1 MICRSF
7 RKKIRK
13 DSGYIW
19 EFKNSEKTVSYWSLC
34 TKRRLPMG
42 IADAVTKKY
51 LQDNEV
57 FSDVMRFTV

>member
-1 MICRSF
+1 MM
-7 RKKIRK
+7 
-13 DSGYIW
+13 DP
-19 EFKNSEKTVSYWSLC
+19 EKTVSYWSLC